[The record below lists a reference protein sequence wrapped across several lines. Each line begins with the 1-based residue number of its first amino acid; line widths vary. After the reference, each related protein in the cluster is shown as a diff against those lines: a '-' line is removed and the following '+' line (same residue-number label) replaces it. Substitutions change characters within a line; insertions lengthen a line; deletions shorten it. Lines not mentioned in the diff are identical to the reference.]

1 MIWRP
6 SMSPARQ
13 AARLLRKAACVL
25 AAVLA
30 SGCATQGGDRVDQL
44 LQLVGLKAPAAPQSM
59 QNLPSMPAPITR
71 QLTLRL
77 HAAEVLNT
85 DHQGRSLSVV
95 ARVYK
100 LRGSAA
106 FQQASYEALAA
117 ASPDRA
123 EPWVSEVL
131 EVRELTLVPG
141 QRHEV
146 VETLPPEA
154 ARLAVVTLFR
164 APAEQRWRFVF
175 DGRASAGITLGL
187 HGCAMSVAEG
197 AVVDAA
203 PETLRLAGVR
213 CR

>member
-6 SMSPARQ
+6 STSPIRQ
-13 AARLLRKAACVL
+13 AARLLRKAVCVL

-44 LQLVGLKAPAAPQSM
+44 LQLVGLKPPAPPQAM
-59 QNLPSMPAPITR
+59 QTLPSPPAPIPR
-71 QLTLRL
+71 QIILRL

-100 LRGSAA
+100 LRGSVA

-123 EPWVSEVL
+123 APWTSEVL

-146 VETLPPEA
+146 VETLPAEA

-175 DGRASAGITLGL
+175 DGRASTGITLGL

>member
-1 MIWRP
+1 MNWHTPTRP
-6 SMSPARQ
+6 LRP
-13 AARLLRKAACVL
+13 AARWTRAAAWAL
-25 AAVLA
+25 AAALV
-30 SGCATQGGDRVDQL
+30 SGCATQGGGTIDQV
-44 LQLVGLKAPAAPQSM
+44 LQLVGLKSPPPPAAAQH
-59 QNLPSMPAPITR
+59 LPTMAAAITR
-71 QLTLRL
+71 QVTLRL
-77 HAAEVLNT
+77 HAGEVLNT
-85 DHQGRSLSVV
+85 DQQGRSLSVV

-117 ASPDRA
+117 ASADRSA
-123 EPWVSEVL
+123 PWASEVL
-131 EVRELTLVPG
+131 EMRELMLVPG

-154 ARLAVVTLFR
+154 SRLAVVTLFR
-164 APAEQRWRFVF
+164 APADQRWRFVF
-175 DGRASAGITLGL
+175 DGRTTTAITLGL

>member
-1 MIWRP
+1 MIWRMLV
-6 SMSPARQ
+6 SRKGRATRLSAS
-13 AARLLRKAACVL
+13 AAWALSALLV
-25 AAVLA
+25 
-30 SGCATQGGDRVDQL
+30 SGCATQGGDRVDQV
-44 LQLVGLKAPAAPQSM
+44 LQLVGLKPPPPPQTL
-59 QNLPSMPAPITR
+59 QNLPLPPAAIAR
-71 QLTLRL
+71 QVTLRL
-77 HAAEVLNT
+77 HAGEVLNT
-85 DHQGRSLSVV
+85 DPHGRSLSVV

-100 LRGSAA
+100 LRASAA
-106 FQQASYEALAA
+106 FQQAPYESLAA
-117 ASPDRA
+117 PNPDRA
-123 EPWVSEVL
+123 APWAAEVV
-131 EVRELTLVPG
+131 EMRELTLVPG

-164 APAEQRWRFVF
+164 APADERWRFVF
-175 DGRASAGITLGL
+175 DGRAAGGITLGL